1 MGEEWPLPGN
11 GIFQRTL
18 LVSLQRIGGL
28 ACGATPFANGPR
40 HCGQLFESAALS
52 QAAPPSA
59 SADTARRQP
68 RLRACLEN
76 SGAGLRPAMNGR
88 LARETNGARRPKGRR
103 DACPTT
109 FFKHVLRNNRG
120 EGIIRDLYTP
130 GSSRLKAAIPRAHDG
145 ILRRLN
151 RKERIERR
159 ESRNEERVLA
169 LRAGSLLRPGKLAQ
183 LKLI

>member
-1 MGEEWPLPGN
+1 MGDECPLPGK

-28 ACGATPFANGPR
+28 ACGATPLANGPR
-40 HCGQLFESAALS
+40 HCGQLFKSAALS
-52 QAAPPSA
+52 QAPPPSA
-59 SADTARRQP
+59 SADTASRQP
-68 RLRACLEN
+68 RL
-76 SGAGLRPAMNGR
+76 G
-88 LARETNGARRPKGRR
+88 
-103 DACPTT
+103 
-109 FFKHVLRNNRG
+109 NNRD
-120 EGIIRDLYTP
+120 EGIIHDLYTP
-130 GSSRLKAAIPRAHDG
+130 CSSRLKAAIPRAHDG